1 VRVPRRGYLA
11 QEEKVDKPHRSNNL
25 LSYLGISLLFVLG
38 ILLRTHVSTVTSDM
52 RFFLIRWYDYIQSKG
67 ILVAL
72 GDNFSNYTPP
82 YTYLL
87 ALMTLTSSF
96 LPKVTAIKLISI
108 LADFVNAFLVYKI
121 VRLKYPS
128 GLAPF
133 WAAGA
138 FLCLPT
144 IFINSAIWGQADAVY
159 TVFLLASLYF
169 FLKEMPLWGMLA
181 FSVSFAFKAQ
191 AVFLVPFLAVLL
203 FRKQIKIWHFFM
215 VPIVYIVLCLPVLLL
230 GRGWADVLTIYL
242 NQSETYH
249 WLSGN
254 APNLYIFISNH
265 YYQPGLWIGVIIAAI
280 GIGTWIVLTITG
292 NKSFNREKLA
302 LIALVSVALLPF
314 LLPKMHE
321 RYFYPADVFSL
332 VTAFFFPEMWFVPIA
347 YQVTSGLSYTVYMSR
362 ASVTNVYIG
371 AVINTVIVAF
381 LLWKQYR
388 TSSSA
393 VRC

>member
-1 VRVPRRGYLA
+1 MI
-11 QEEKVDKPHRSNNL
+11 
-25 LSYLGISLLFVLG
+25 SYTGIALLFLLG
-38 ILLRTHVSTVTSDM
+38 ILLRMHVSTVTSDM
-52 RFFLIRWYDYIQSKG
+52 RFFLIPWYDYLQYRG
-67 ILVAL
+67 ILKAL

-87 ALMTLTSSF
+87 ALMTLTVSF

-108 LADFVNAFLVYKI
+108 SADFINAFLVYKI

-144 IFINSAIWGQADAVY
+144 IFINSAIWGQADALY
-159 TVFLLASLYF
+159 TVFLLAGLYF
-169 FLKEMPLWGMLA
+169 FLKEKPLWGMLA

-191 AVFLVPFLAVLL
+191 AIFLAPFLAVL
-203 FRKQIKIWHFFM
+203 FFKKQIKIWQFFL
-215 VPIVYIVLCLPVLLL
+215 VPAVYILLCLPVVLL
-230 GRGWADVLTIYL
+230 GRSWVDVLTIYL
-242 NQSETYH
+242 NQSETFH
-249 WLSGN
+249 WLSAN
-254 APNLYIFISNH
+254 APNIYIFISNR
-265 YYQPGLWIGVIIAAI
+265 YYQPGVVVGLIVALI
-280 GIGTWIVLTITG
+280 GISTWIALSVMG
-292 NKSFNREKLA
+292 NKSFSRERLV
-302 LIALVSVALLPF
+302 LFALVSVSLLPF

-332 VTAFFFPEMWFVPIA
+332 VAAFFMPELWFVPIA
-347 YQVTSGLSYTVYMSR
+347 YQVISGLSYTVYMLH

-371 AVINTVIVAF
+371 AVVNVVIIAF
-381 LLWKQYR
+381 LLWKQIR
-388 TSSSA
+388 ASSRA